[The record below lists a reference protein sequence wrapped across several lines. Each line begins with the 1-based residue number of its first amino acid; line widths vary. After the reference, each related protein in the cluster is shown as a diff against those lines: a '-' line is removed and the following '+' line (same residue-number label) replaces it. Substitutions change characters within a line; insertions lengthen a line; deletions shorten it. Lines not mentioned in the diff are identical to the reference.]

1 MSTLEKTIDLLR
13 ELPENQ
19 IEMIY
24 GFVQLLSSK
33 QVKDKIAE
41 ELEKDT
47 KALSHAD
54 KAKK

>member
-33 QVKDKIAE
+33 QVDDKIAE

-47 KALSHAD
+47 KALPHAD

>member
-1 MSTLEKTIDLLR
+1 
-13 ELPENQ
+13 
-19 IEMIY
+19 MIY

-47 KALSHAD
+47 KALPHAD

>member
-47 KALSHAD
+47 KALSRAD